1 MIRKKKKLAE
11 PTFNLNVLPEA
22 SSSTEGMSRDTL
34 CHFLLMLSTRRK
46 MAETVANKYK
56 TNAKLSGDFSY
67 EEIHGDLVITITQV
81 LNAWEGYW
89 SKKKK
94 VKSKTIGVKINSA
107 KGLRMNTFGDVTG
120 YLVNA
125 FKNNIAKKY
134 ARFKT
139 NKRAAA
145 KSFVHLDSSEDE
157 HTNNAYEAYISHE
170 PIKDVEYKHTLGAF
184 IKFLREIDKKENDK
198 QALVYGTKS
207 NVPMKKQSSLARLF
221 VALLNPRYKGN
232 IDLIR
237 ERLDWTDY
245 IFKRNKEILFK
256 KLKSEY
262 SDIGLSMLSHAIEM
276 NSSPIS
282 ESSDDNEKSSYKIP
296 KKMEVHK
303 IYGMKPDGKNQKY
316 TLTISVDEFKNGS
329 WISVKKIEKKLIVK
343 PNSLSFDEA
352 KKKLESTSQKEF
364 IQAQN
369 LIKKMTA

>member
-1 MIRKKKKLAE
+1 MIRKKKKLVE
-11 PTFNLNVLPEA
+11 PTFNLNELPEQ
-22 SSSTEGMSRDTL
+22 SCSTEFMSRDQL

-46 MAETVANKYK
+46 MAETVANKYR
-56 TNAKLSGDFSY
+56 TNAKLSQDFSY
-67 EEIHGDLVITITQV
+67 EEIHGDLVITISQV

-94 VKSKTIGVKINSA
+94 IKSKTIGIKINSA
-107 KGLRMNTFGDVTG
+107 KGLRMKTFGEITG

-125 FKNNIAKKY
+125 FKNNVAKKY

-139 NKRAAA
+139 DKRAAA
-145 KSFVHLDSSEDE
+145 KSFVHLDSSTEE

-170 PIKDVEYKHTLGAF
+170 PIKDVEYKHTLNSF
-184 IKFLREIDKKENDK
+184 IKFLRDVDRKENEK
-198 QALVYGTKS
+198 QTTSYGTKG

-237 ERLDWTDY
+237 ERLNWTDY

-256 KLKSEY
+256 KLRNEY
-262 SDIGLSMLSHAIEM
+262 QDIGLSMLAHAIDM
-276 NSSPIS
+276 ISSPVS

-296 KKMEVHK
+296 KKMEIHK

-316 TLTISVDEFKNGS
+316 TLTISIDEFKNGS